1 MIVCSCNAVSDRD
14 VRGFLGTINSR
25 PSVGT
30 VFRNLGCAVQCGR
43 CARNIVAILDQHG
56 CQAGDNEGECAI
68 CKSGQ
73 ASGLAA

>member
-14 VRGFLGTINSR
+14 VRGFLTTTKAR

-43 CARNIVAILDQHG
+43 CARNIVDILDRHV
-56 CQAGDNEGECAI
+56 CQAGDSDSDCAM
-68 CKSGQ
+68 CDGGQ
-73 ASGLAA
+73 TGGLAA

>member
-43 CARNIVAILDQHG
+43 CARNINAIVNQHG
-56 CQAGDNEGECAI
+56 CKVDDSGNECAI
-68 CKSGQ
+68 CDKGQ
-73 ASGLAA
+73 AGGLAA